1 MHHVQSPNINHT
13 CKKASIFIYFL
24 LAMILVM
31 ACLMI
36 TPAFSVSFFVN
47 PLVMHTLSAG
57 TGAHPASRGLTPRPS
72 GKALSRVMRTP
83 FVRHYRYR

>member
-1 MHHVQSPNINHT
+1 MHNQIIVNRTNGRAT
-13 CKKASIFIYFL
+13 VYFL
-24 LAMILVM
+24 FEMILVI
-31 ACLMI
+31 ACLMM

-47 PLVMHTLSAG
+47 PLVTHTLRAG

-83 FVRHYRYR
+83 FARHY